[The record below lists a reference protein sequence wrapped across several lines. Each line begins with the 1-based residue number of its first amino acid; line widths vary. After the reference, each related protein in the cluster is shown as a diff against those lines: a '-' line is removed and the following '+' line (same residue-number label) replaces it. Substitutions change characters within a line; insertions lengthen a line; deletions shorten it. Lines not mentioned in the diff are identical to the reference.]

1 VQDIKNRTHDKEE
14 LFNKYWFGPGSYSS
28 CSILAF
34 ESEKRAVN
42 SIMDTETLYLKMLRV
57 FSASW
62 KSWLFRS

>member
-1 VQDIKNRTHDKEE
+1 VIFNDYKIELMIKEE

-34 ESEKRAVN
+34 ESEKRAGN

-57 FSASW
+57 F
-62 KSWLFRS
+62 